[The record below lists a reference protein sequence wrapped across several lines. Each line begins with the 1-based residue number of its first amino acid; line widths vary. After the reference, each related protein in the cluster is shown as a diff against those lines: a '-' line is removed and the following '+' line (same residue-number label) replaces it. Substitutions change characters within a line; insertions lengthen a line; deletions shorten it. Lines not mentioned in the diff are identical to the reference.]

1 MLHGGYNIHLA
12 SNDVIS
18 RRWQHPGGVVGQEK
32 QEVPF

>member
-1 MLHGGYNIHLA
+1 MLHGGYNINLA

-18 RRWQHPGGVVGQEK
+18 RQRQHPGGAVGQEK